1 MKSSPSPPKIFA
13 GGSWGI
19 RCFSVVAFLVARGAL
34 EWMDTQ
40 LVEGKN
46 ALLLSAIHTA
56 AIQSGLFELERQTI
70 EALGGIKI
78 TVRMLEGE

>member
-1 MKSSPSPPKIFA
+1 
-13 GGSWGI
+13 
-19 RCFSVVAFLVARGAL
+19 
-34 EWMDTQ
+34 MDTQ

-46 ALLLSAIHTA
+46 AVLLRVIHTA
-56 AIQSGLFELERQTI
+56 AIDNGLFELERQTI